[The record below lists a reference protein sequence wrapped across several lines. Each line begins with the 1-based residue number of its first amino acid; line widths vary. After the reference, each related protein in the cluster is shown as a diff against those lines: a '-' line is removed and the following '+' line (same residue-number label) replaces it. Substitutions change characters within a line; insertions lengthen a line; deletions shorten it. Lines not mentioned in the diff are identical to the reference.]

1 MVFLNLCIMLLIILI
16 AAEVFTNAL
25 EHFGQKLKIS
35 EGVTG
40 SIFAAVGT
48 ALPETSVPIIAL
60 LFPSGSIETSHD
72 IGVGSILG
80 APLMLGTIA
89 LGLIGLFSLFKRGFK
104 GHFVVEQT
112 GIKRD
117 LDFFLVAFI
126 FAGIALYIPHSN
138 IFVRNL
144 IGVMMVGIYIFY
156 LYKTIRAS
164 KKLVEAGHGT
174 DAEHP
179 MLLNRIGLPVNF
191 CTILLQLF
199 IGLALLI
206 IGAKGFVGQIEIV
219 ASYLGISV
227 LVLSIMVVPVA
238 TELPEKVNSILWIR
252 RKKDTLA
259 FGNITGAMV
268 FQGTLLPAL
277 GIILTPW
284 EPKNEI
290 SLLFII
296 TILSVIWIRTIVRFG
311 ALKVWHVLLSG
322 SLYFAYLLLIF

>member
-156 LYKTIRAS
+156 LYRTIRAS

-179 MLLNRIGLPVNF
+179 MLLNRIGLPVNS

-219 ASYLGISV
+219 ASYVGISV

-252 RKKDTLA
+252 RKK
-259 FGNITGAMV
+259 N
-268 FQGTLLPAL
+268 
-277 GIILTPW
+277 
-284 EPKNEI
+284 
-290 SLLFII
+290 
-296 TILSVIWIRTIVRFG
+296 
-311 ALKVWHVLLSG
+311 
-322 SLYFAYLLLIF
+322 

>member
-156 LYKTIRAS
+156 LYRTIRAS

-174 DAEHP
+174 DAEHQ
-179 MLLNRIGLPVNF
+179 MLLNRIGLPVNSF
-191 CTILLQLF
+191 TILLQLF

-219 ASYLGISV
+219 ASYVGISV

-296 TILSVIWIRTIVRFG
+296 TILSVIWIRTIIHFG

>member
-117 LDFFLVAFI
+117 LDFFLAAFI

-144 IGVMMVGIYIFY
+144 IGIMMVGIYIFY
-156 LYKTIRAS
+156 LYRTIRAS
-164 KKLVEAGHGT
+164 KKLVEAGHST

-179 MLLNRIGLPVNF
+179 MLLNRIGLPVNS

-219 ASYLGISV
+219 ASYVGISV

-296 TILSVIWIRTIVRFG
+296 TILSVIWIRTIIHFG